1 MLNTFLLQG
10 PSKLEEKP
18 FTAANLILKTR
29 VTLSHGSEHIL
40 KLKKNK
46 CYRDTNTLYK
56 PSTTN
61 VRFSK

>member
-1 MLNTFLLQG
+1 MVNTFLLQG

-29 VTLSHGSEHIL
+29 ATLSHGSEHIL

-46 CYRDTNTLYK
+46 CYKDTNTIYQ
-56 PSTTN
+56 
-61 VRFSK
+61 